1 MIIMKK
7 LVSVL
12 LALALTLGVCGAFAE
27 SAALPAY
34 TYQTEDPIV
43 DAVVKYMQKTDFG
56 FEAPEGGILVPTP
69 FILRTDVAADET
81 GEPAEAT
88 VYGNFWIFCYK
99 LNGKTLET
107 TSGGE
112 CPGVMKL
119 AKKDGVWTVVS
130 MEKAG
135 EGEDYAKDIAKFC
148 NGDKELEEQFALTT
162 GAAED
167 SILPQYQRAAVV
179 NYVQDNKLD
188 IEAYQDYGQDPVS
201 VTD

>member
-1 MIIMKK
+1 MKK
-7 LVSVL
+7 MISMLLV
-12 LALALTLGVCGAFAE
+12 LAMALGVCCAFAE
-27 SAALPAY
+27 SAALPVF
-34 TYQTEDPIV
+34 TYGGDDLIWAAV
-43 DAVVKYMQKTDFG
+43 DNYLLTTDFG
-56 FEAPEGGILVPTP
+56 FTPEEGGVLIPTP
-69 FILRTDVAADET
+69 IILKTDINAEET
-81 GEPAEAT
+81 EAT